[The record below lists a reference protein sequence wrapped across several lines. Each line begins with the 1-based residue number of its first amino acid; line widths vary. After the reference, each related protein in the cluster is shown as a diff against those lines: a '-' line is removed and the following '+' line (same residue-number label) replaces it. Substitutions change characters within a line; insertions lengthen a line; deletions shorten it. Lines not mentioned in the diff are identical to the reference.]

1 MQFYGGKKKGRHSS
15 ESKKDNTPR
24 PAEKAPEIP
33 AKPAAKVPET
43 PAKPP
48 IKATDTQKRQASQYR
63 SDNDT
68 SYGAEPHFASDEY
81 ISREEKKASRNWL
94 KRGAIILGVFV
105 LLCVGAYAAFEIWI
119 QPPPVELDGPN
130 TPVVAPTDDPGNETP
145 DPTLDVVAPDT
156 VDGEGR
162 RPGTYTF
169 LIAGLDVEGNHTDTN
184 IVGMLDTVEGKLNLV
199 NIPRDTLINV
209 GYNIKKMNQVY
220 PAAVN
225 NNKDGVQALR
235 DAVEKLLGYKVD
247 CYAIVDIMAVADI
260 VNAIGGVNFDIP
272 FDMDW
277 DAPDQTPPLYIH
289 IKAGYQLLDGE
300 NFVHAMRFRLSNDG
314 SHSYVGG
321 DIERIAF
328 QQQLLMALAK
338 QTLSLGN
345 IPNLGKIYEV
355 YEQQVETNVEVKHLG
370 YFAQEFLKLSAD
382 NITFSTIP
390 NKPDGYIYGVSYV
403 IPYIDEWLAMIN
415 EKLNP
420 FYEDITE
427 QNIDMISF
435 HGNSWRMTQGYIA
448 GGEYSFLNAQA

>member
-1 MQFYGGKKKGRHSS
+1 MQFYGGKKKGRHS
-15 ESKKDNTPR
+15 
-24 PAEKAPEIP
+24 PENKNRKTS
-33 AKPAAKVPET
+33 KPAAKAPDNPV
-43 PAKPP
+43 KPP
-48 IKATDTQKRQASQYR
+48 VKAEAPRRQASQYR
-63 SDNDT
+63 SDADT
-68 SYGAEPHFASDEY
+68 SYGAQPHFASDEY

-94 KRGAIILGVFV
+94 KRGAIILGAFL

-119 QPPPVELDGPN
+119 QPPPVINEGPN
-130 TPVVAPTDDPGNETP
+130 TPPAVTPSDNGDSP
-145 DPTLDVVAPDT
+145 DPTMDVVAPDT

-169 LIAGLDVEGNHTDTN
+169 LLAGLDVEGNHTDTN

-199 NIPRDTLINV
+199 NIPRDTLINI
-209 GYNIKKMNQVY
+209 GYNIKKINQVY

-260 VNAIGGVNFDIP
+260 VDAIGGVNFDIP

-338 QTLSLGN
+338 QTLSIGN

-370 YFAQEFLKLSAD
+370 FFAQEFLKLNSE

-403 IPYIDEWLAMIN
+403 IPHIDEWLAMIN

-420 FYEDITE
+420 FYKDITE
-427 QNIDMISF
+427 RNIDMISWD
-435 HGNSWRMTQGYIA
+435 GNSWRMTQGYIA